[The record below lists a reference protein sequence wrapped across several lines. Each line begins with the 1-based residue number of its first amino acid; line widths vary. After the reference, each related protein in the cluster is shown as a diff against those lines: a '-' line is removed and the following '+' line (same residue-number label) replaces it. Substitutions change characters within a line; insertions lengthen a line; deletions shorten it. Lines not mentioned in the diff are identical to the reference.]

1 MREGHLP
8 LSLPFP
14 ENPPIVSTI
23 EYVLHELRSV
33 AATVL
38 IRRVM
43 GRMTNLIVVKWFRWR
58 RGQFRGRG
66 THVQPGLPALAC
78 CSVWAEAQV

>member
-1 MREGHLP
+1 M
-8 LSLPFP
+8 
-14 ENPPIVSTI
+14 

-33 AATVL
+33 AATVV

-66 THVQPGLPALAC
+66 THV
-78 CSVWAEAQV
+78 